1 MTYYDSFDCKIN
13 CEELI
18 SVTPEEEAEINA
30 LIAQENEA
38 REGFTAWLETLEES
52 ERAAFLEQQ
61 AFEREI
67 EQTSSINSSQGEI
80 LIKRDCSHLECSQ
93 QSRCK
98 REIRYGGIA
107 I

>member
-1 MTYYDSFDCKIN
+1 MIYYDPFDCKIN

-38 REGFTAWLETLEES
+38 KEDFTTWLESLEES
-52 ERAAFLEQQ
+52 EREAFLEQQ
-61 AFEREI
+61 AFEKAI
-67 EQTSSINSSQGEI
+67 EQTSTVNSSQGEI